1 MRVLIT
7 CLVLLFCCKAYSQD
21 TSKIFIHLVQ
31 PFKENN
37 SVRSAKQNIIG
48 STCKKCTITI
58 NQKDIKVY
66 STGAF
71 VDELILLPGDT
82 TFSITA
88 SDGHDSSFT
97 KNIRYNYTVPKP
109 ADTVKTLG
117 IESIET
123 FPEGDLVLQTSDKI
137 DFRVKTLP
145 NCKVT
150 AWDNVMLY
158 EMPVNQTKGIPGI
171 YQGEYIINESDSFSP
186 TRIPITVTDKK
197 GKRITKETKNNFSIL
212 TASDSDVAI
221 TKGRLAHLEYGLGED
236 RLGGSKIGYIDSL
249 IQLKVIGKVGSHYKV
264 RLASSRTAYIPDNL
278 VTLMP
283 KGTPT
288 PESLTDKITVYGD
301 DHFDY
306 VKVGLFTRLPYQS
319 FQLIDPSK
327 IVVDIFG
334 ATNNTNWV
342 TQLQSA
348 KEIKNISYEQIA
360 DGIFRITIELN
371 HTQHW
376 GHQLYYTSNNLIIK
390 IKRQPENLA
399 LKNLTIA
406 IDAGH
411 GGINNGAVGATGV
424 YEKDMTL
431 AVALKL
437 QKTLTA
443 AGAKVIMTRTTDQF
457 VDNLNRVTFYRD
469 SMPDL
474 LISVHLN
481 SSDDPLHT
489 GGVSTY
495 YRYPGFRNLS
505 LDIYKRILEL
515 GLKEYG
521 NTGAF
526 NFMLNSPTEYPNALV
541 ETLFLSN
548 PDEEAKILDEGFQQK
563 MADKIVLGIK
573 DFLADAAINK

>member
-1 MRVLIT
+1 M
-7 CLVLLFCCKAYSQD
+7 
-21 TSKIFIHLVQ
+21 
-31 PFKENN
+31 
-37 SVRSAKQNIIG
+37 
-48 STCKKCTITI
+48 TI
-58 NQKDIKVY
+58 NQKEIKVY

-71 VDELILLPGDT
+71 VDELVLLPGDT
-82 TFSITA
+82 SFTITTSGA
-88 SDGHDSSFT
+88 HGVGYT
-97 KNIRYNYTVPKP
+97 KNIRYNYTLAKP
-109 ADTVKTLG
+109 ADTVKTLS

-123 FPEGDLVLQTSDKI
+123 FPEGDLILQAGDKI
-137 DFRVKTLP
+137 DFKVKTLP

-150 AWDNVMLY
+150 AWDNITLY
-158 EMPVNQTKGIPGI
+158 EMPVNQTKGIRGI
-171 YQGEYIINESDSFSP
+171 YQGEYVINESDSFSS
-186 TRIPITVTDKK
+186 TKISITVTDKK
-197 GKRITKETKNNFSIL
+197 GKKISKETKNNFSIL
-212 TASDSDVAI
+212 TASDSDIVI

-249 IQLKVIGKVGSHYKV
+249 VQLKIIGKVGSHYKV

-278 VTLMP
+278 ITFLP
-283 KGTPT
+283 KGTPS

-319 FQLIDPSK
+319 FQLLDPSK
-327 IVVDIFG
+327 IIVDIFG
-334 ATNNTNWV
+334 ATNNTNWI

-376 GHQLYYTSNNLIIK
+376 GHQLYYNGNNLIIK
-390 IKRQPENLA
+390 IKHQPENLA
-399 LKNLTIA
+399 LKNLIIA

-424 YEKDMTL
+424 YEKDVTL
-431 AVALKL
+431 ALALKL
-437 QKTLTA
+437 QKTLLAMGT
-443 AGAKVIMTRTTDQF
+443 KVIMTRNTERF
-457 VDNLNRVTFYRD
+457 VDNLDRVTFYRD

-474 LISVHLN
+474 LVSLHLN
-481 SSDDPLHT
+481 SSEDPLHS

-495 YRYPGFRNLS
+495 YKYPGFRDLS
-505 LDIYKRILEL
+505 LAIYKRILEL

-526 NFMLNSPTEYPNALV
+526 NFMLNSPTEYPSALV
-541 ETLFLSN
+541 ETVFLSN
-548 PDEEAKILDEGFQQK
+548 PDEEAKILEEDFQQK
-563 MADKIVLGIK
+563 MVDKIVLGIK
-573 DFLADAAINK
+573 DFLVSANDK

>member
-7 CLVLLFCCKAYSQD
+7 CLFFLFCCKVYSQD
-21 TSKIFIHLVQ
+21 SAKLFIRLVQ

-37 SVRSAKQNIIG
+37 NVKYARQNIIG
-48 STCKKCTITI
+48 STCKGCSVTI
-58 NQKDIKVY
+58 NQKEIKVY

-71 VDELILLPGDT
+71 VDELVLLPGDT
-82 TFSITA
+82 SFTITTSGA
-88 SDGHDSSFT
+88 HGVGYT
-97 KNIRYNYTVPKP
+97 KNIRYNYTLAKP
-109 ADTVKTLG
+109 ADTVKTLS

-123 FPEGDLVLQTSDKI
+123 FPEGDLILQAGDKI
-137 DFRVKTLP
+137 DFKVKTLP

-150 AWDNVMLY
+150 AWDNITLY
-158 EMPVNQTKGIPGI
+158 EMPVNQTKGIRGI
-171 YQGEYIINESDSFSP
+171 YQGEYVINESDSFSS
-186 TRIPITVTDKK
+186 TKISITVTDKK
-197 GKRITKETKNNFSIL
+197 GKKISKETKNNFSIL
-212 TASDSDVAI
+212 TASDSDIVI

-249 IQLKVIGKVGSHYKV
+249 VQLKIIGKVGSHYKV

-278 VTLMP
+278 ITFLP
-283 KGTPT
+283 KGTPS

-319 FQLIDPSK
+319 FQLLDPSK
-327 IVVDIFG
+327 IIVDIFG
-334 ATNNTNWV
+334 ATNNTNWI

-376 GHQLYYTSNNLIIK
+376 GHQLYYNGNNLIIK
-390 IKRQPENLA
+390 IKHQPENLA
-399 LKNLTIA
+399 LKNLIIA

-424 YEKDMTL
+424 YEKDVTL
-431 AVALKL
+431 ALALKL
-437 QKTLTA
+437 QKTLLAMGT
-443 AGAKVIMTRTTDQF
+443 KVIMTRNTERF
-457 VDNLNRVTFYRD
+457 VDNLDRVTFYRD

-474 LISVHLN
+474 LVSLHLN
-481 SSDDPLHT
+481 SSEDPLHS

-495 YRYPGFRNLS
+495 YKYPGFRDLS
-505 LDIYKRILEL
+505 LAIYKRILEL

-526 NFMLNSPTEYPNALV
+526 NFMLNSPTEYPSALV
-541 ETLFLSN
+541 ETVFLSN
-548 PDEEAKILDEGFQQK
+548 PDEEAKILEEDFQQK
-563 MADKIVLGIK
+563 MVDKIVLGIK
-573 DFLADAAINK
+573 DFLVSANDK

>member
-1 MRVLIT
+1 MRILIT
-7 CLVLLFCCKAYSQD
+7 CFVVLFCFKAYSQD
-21 TSKIFIHLVQ
+21 TSKIFIRLIQ

-48 STCKKCTITI
+48 STCKKCTIAI

-71 VDELILLPGDT
+71 IDELILLPGDT
-82 TFSITA
+82 TFVITA
-88 SDGHDSSFT
+88 SDEDDSSFT
-97 KNIRYNYTVPKP
+97 KNIHYNYTVPKP

-117 IESIET
+117 IENIET
-123 FPEGDLVLQTSDKI
+123 FPEGDLLLQTGDKI
-137 DFRVKTLP
+137 DFRVKALP

-150 AWDNVMLY
+150 AWDNFMLY
-158 EMPVNQTKGIPGI
+158 EMPINQTKGIPGI
-171 YQGEYIINESDSFSP
+171 YQGEYVINESDNFSL
-186 TRIPITVTDKK
+186 TKIPITIIDKK
-197 GKRITKETKNNFSIL
+197 GKRITKETKNYFSIL

-283 KGTPT
+283 KGTST

-301 DHFDY
+301 GHFDY

-334 ATNNTNWV
+334 ATNNTNWI

-348 KEIKNISYEQIA
+348 KEIRNISYEQIA
-360 DGIFRITIELN
+360 DGIFRITIELT
-371 HTQHW
+371 HSQQW
-376 GHQLYYTSNNLIIK
+376 GYELHYSGNNLIIK
-390 IKRQPENLA
+390 IKRQLENLT
-399 LKNLTIA
+399 LKNLIIA

-411 GGINNGAVGATGV
+411 GGTNNGAVGATGV

-443 AGAKVIMTRTTDQF
+443 AGAKVIMTRTTEKF
-457 VDNLNRVTFYRD
+457 VDNLDRVTFYRD
-469 SMPDL
+469 SVPDL
-474 LISVHLN
+474 LISLHLN

-495 YRYPGFRNLS
+495 YRYPGFRDLS
-505 LDIYKRILEL
+505 LDIYKRIQEL
-515 GLKEYG
+515 GLKGYG

-526 NFMLNSPTEYPNALV
+526 NFMLNSPNEYPNALV
-541 ETLFLSN
+541 EMLFLSN
-548 PDEEAKILDEGFQQK
+548 PDEEAKILDDGFQQK

-573 DFLADAAINK
+573 DFLADAVINK

>member
-7 CLVLLFCCKAYSQD
+7 CLFFLFCCKAYSQD
-21 TSKIFIHLVQ
+21 SAKLFIHLVQ

-37 SVRSAKQNIIG
+37 SVKYTRQNIIG
-48 STCKKCTITI
+48 STCKNCTITI
-58 NQKDIKVY
+58 NQKEIKVY

-71 VDELILLPGDT
+71 VDELVLLPGDT
-82 TFSITA
+82 SFTITA
-88 SDGHDSSFT
+88 TDTHDVSYA
-97 KNIRYNYTVPKP
+97 KNIRYNYTPPKP
-109 ADTVKTLG
+109 TDTVKTLS

-123 FPEGDLVLQTSDKI
+123 FPEGDLILQAGDKI
-137 DFRVKTLP
+137 DFKVKTLP
-145 NCKVT
+145 GCKVI
-150 AWDNVMLY
+150 AWDNIPLY

-171 YQGEYIINESDSFSP
+171 YQGEYVIDESDSFS
-186 TRIPITVTDKK
+186 TNKISITVTDKR
-197 GKRITKETKNNFSIL
+197 GKKITKETKNNFSIL

-236 RLGGSKIGYIDSL
+236 RLGGAKIGYIDSL
-249 IQLKVIGKVGSHYKV
+249 VQLKIIGKVGSHYKV
-264 RLASSRTAYIPDNL
+264 RLASSRTAYIPENL
-278 VTLMP
+278 VTLLP

-288 PESLTDKITVYGD
+288 PQSLTDKITVYGD

-319 FQLIDPSK
+319 FQLLDPSK

-334 ATNNTNWV
+334 ATNNTNWI
-342 TQLQSA
+342 TQLQNA

-376 GHQLYYTSNNLIIK
+376 GHQLYYNGNNLIIK

-399 LKNLTIA
+399 FKNLTIA

-411 GGINNGAVGATGV
+411 GGTNNGAVGATGV
-424 YEKDMTL
+424 YEKEVTL
-431 AVALKL
+431 ALALKL
-437 QKTLTA
+437 QKTLSA
-443 AGAKVIMTRTTDQF
+443 AGVKVIMTRNTEKL
-457 VDNLNRVTFYRD
+457 VDNLDRVTFYRD

-474 LISVHLN
+474 LVSLHLN
-481 SSDDPLHT
+481 SSEDPLHS

-541 ETLFLSN
+541 ETVFLSN

-563 MADKIVLGIK
+563 MVDKIVLGIK
-573 DFLADAAINK
+573 DFLDGCK